1 MKKVIVF
8 IILIMFTIILVFSK
22 TSLGKYFSKTN
33 IEIESEIVKPI
44 LKIEGDT
51 TLNINTVKEKEIFN
65 FKIKNYDET
74 NKITELELEYYIE
87 ILLKENENIKFKIYK
102 EDRELNMHESK
113 TEKFLLTREKMQE
126 DNYKIEILLNNI
138 SVQEIMQNIEVR
150 VYAEQKNN

>member
-1 MKKVIVF
+1 MKKVIVVIILTIF
-8 IILIMFTIILVFSK
+8 IIILAFSK

-51 TLNINTVKEKEIFN
+51 ILNINTVKEKEIFN

-74 NKITELELEYYIE
+74 NKITEIDLEYYIE
-87 ILLKENENIKFKIYK
+87 IITKENDNIKFKIYK
-102 EDRELNMHESK
+102 ADRELKMYENK

-126 DNYKIEILLNNI
+126 DTYKIEILLNNI
-138 SVQEIMQNIEVR
+138 CVQEIMQNIEVR

>member
-87 ILLKENENIKFKIYK
+87 ILLEENENIKFKIYK
-102 EDRELNMHESK
+102 EDRELNMHENK

-138 SVQEIMQNIEVR
+138 SVQEIMQNIKVR

>member
-1 MKKVIVF
+1 MKKVIVVIILTIF
-8 IILIMFTIILVFSK
+8 IIILAFSK

-51 TLNINTVKEKEIFN
+51 ILNINTVKEKEIFN

-74 NKITELELEYYIE
+74 NKITEIDLEYYIE
-87 ILLKENENIKFKIYK
+87 IITKENDNIKFKIYK
-102 EDRELNMHESK
+102 ADRELKMYENK

-126 DNYKIEILLNNI
+126 DTYKIEILLNNI

>member
-1 MKKVIVF
+1 MKKVIVVIILTIF
-8 IILIMFTIILVFSK
+8 IIILAFSK

-51 TLNINTVKEKEIFN
+51 ILNINTVKEKEIFN
-65 FKIKNYDET
+65 FKIKNYEET
-74 NKITELELEYYIE
+74 NKITEIDLEYYIE
-87 ILLKENENIKFKIYK
+87 IITKENDNIKFKIYK
-102 EDRELNMHESK
+102 ADRELKMYENK

-126 DNYKIEILLNNI
+126 DTYKIEILLNNI